1 MAINDGNII
10 KRVVYKV
17 GLKAKIKHED
27 CFILYTN
34 SDKDLYQFI
43 YIGVDTY
50 YKNQRRFFNEIL
62 PIIEAKEIIKNIKT
76 INIFQFVSLLNFIN
90 IYDDFKLFVEQN
102 WDVLD
107 MNDLIEL

>member
-1 MAINDGNII
+1 M
-10 KRVVYKV
+10 
-17 GLKAKIKHED
+17 GLRAKIKHED

-62 PIIEAKEIIKNIKT
+62 PVFEVKEIIKNIKT

-107 MNDLIEL
+107 MNNLIEL